1 MMIFMGFLIVLSC
14 ALHAGDITSGT
25 VVKTITAQQQSAT
38 SKITYA
44 FYAVDR
50 GNLPPYQ
57 QKINELISSAV
68 PFRMSDEDAP
78 QGISTVSEAFVRE
91 VLGTLEQ
98 RYQQYQTSATD
109 VNEAPWV
116 VIDSTVI
123 QDQVR
128 VFGKLTNLAQV
139 VRFRYEFTG
148 GAHGNSTTSVTYV
161 SKDTGKELSF
171 ASDMISD
178 LPTFEKIAEK
188 YFRKIRKIPAK
199 RSLKK
204 AGYLFDQGFG
214 LSENIILTNDA
225 VTLIYNPYECAP
237 YVMGEIRVSIPLKD
251 VANFIRVS
259 TATP

>member
-1 MMIFMGFLIVLSC
+1 MIFVGFLIALSC

-44 FYAVDR
+44 FYSVDR

-57 QKINELISSAV
+57 QKINELISTAV
-68 PFRMSDEDAP
+68 PFRMSDEDTP
-78 QGISTVSEAFVRE
+78 QGKSTVSETFFRE
-91 VLGTLEQ
+91 VLDTLEQ

-123 QDQVR
+123 QDQVLML
-128 VFGKLTNLAQV
+128 GKQTNIAQV

-148 GAHGNSTTSVTYV
+148 GAHGNSTTSVTHV

-171 ASDMISD
+171 AADMISD
-178 LPTFEKIAEK
+178 LPAFEKIAEK

-204 AGYLFDQGFG
+204 AGYWFDQGLG
-214 LSENIILTNDA
+214 LSQNILLSNDA

-251 VANFIRVS
+251 VERLLKL
-259 TATP
+259 P